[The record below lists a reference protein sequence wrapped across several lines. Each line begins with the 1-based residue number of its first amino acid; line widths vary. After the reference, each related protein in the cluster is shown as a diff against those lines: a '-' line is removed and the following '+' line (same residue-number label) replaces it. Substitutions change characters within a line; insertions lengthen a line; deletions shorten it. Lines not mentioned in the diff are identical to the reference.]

1 MKIEDTFIYHRAN
14 KILKELYGENAL
26 FRDGQYEAI
35 ESIFTKK
42 RTLVVERTG
51 WGKSLVYFIST
62 KILREDNNSPTI
74 VISPLLSL
82 MKNQEESASK
92 LGLKTA
98 MINSYKTTEEKNIII
113 ENWINNELDIIF
125 VTPESLFSKI
135 IQTNIDK
142 LKIGLFVVDEAHC
155 ISDWGHD
162 FRLEYMRLS
171 EIIQILPSN
180 VPILATT
187 ATATNRVI
195 DDLKSQLG
203 ENIYVSRG
211 PLTRESLNIQMI
223 NLENMA
229 YKYAWILENINDIPG
244 TGIIYCLTKN
254 DCDNLTEFLTLNGI
268 DAISYHSGIEEIIN
282 YNSLQLLND
291 NKIKVIVSTIKL
303 GMGYD
308 KADIS
313 FIIHLQIPSNI
324 VGYYQQIGRAGRNIE
339 NAYIFLLYGKDDGKI
354 VNYFIN
360 NAFPKEYAEKKIYNV
375 IANSDGIKL
384 KDIYSRVNLK
394 YNQIKKILQFLE
406 KDKYIV
412 KDNGIYYATSNTY
425 KYNQEYYEKI
435 KEIRRQ
441 EIKKMYELVNTDICY
456 SKFIVN
462 ALDDYSAKKCQK
474 CSNCINRNILP
485 TKMTDKYL
493 KNAINYIYN
502 KFHII
507 EPRKRDELN
516 KKLLYINE
524 MGICLSYYGDYGYGS
539 MVEYDKYHSTEYR
552 DEILNRSVEIINEE
566 LIKKYDIKY
575 ITYIPSNNNDLIKKL
590 AYKIAD
596 ELEITCLELLIKKN
610 GEHQKNMENSYFQS
624 QNAKN
629 SYIIK
634 ENNIEIDKIILLD
647 DMVDSKWT
655 LTWCGY
661 YLMEQGIEKVYPFV
675 LSNSSNRSEE

>member
-1 MKIEDTFIYHRAN
+1 MKIEDTLIYHQAN
-14 KILKELYGENAL
+14 NILKEIYGVNAS

-62 KILREDNNSPTI
+62 KILRENNNSPTI

-82 MKNQEESASK
+82 MNNQEEAASK

-98 MINSYKTTEEKNIII
+98 MFNSTKTTDEKNIII
-113 ENWINNELDIIF
+113 ENWTNNELDIIF
-125 VTPESLFSKI
+125 VTPESLFSKV

-171 EIIQILPSN
+171 EIIQKLPSN

-203 ENIYVSRG
+203 DNLYVSRG
-211 PLTRESLNIQMI
+211 SLTRESLNIQTI
-223 NLENMA
+223 HLENMA
-229 YKYAWILENINDIPG
+229 YKYAWILENISDIPG
-244 TGIIYCLTKN
+244 TGIIYCLTRN

-268 DAISYHSGIEEIIN
+268 DAISYHSGIDEIIN
-282 YNSLQLLND
+282 YNSLLLLND

-308 KADIS
+308 KSDIS

-360 NAFPKEYAEKKIYNV
+360 NAFPKENSEKEIYDI
-375 IANSDGIKL
+375 IASSNGIKL
-384 KDIYSRVNLK
+384 KDIYNKVNLK
-394 YNQIKKILQFLE
+394 CNQIKKIIRFLE
-406 KDKYIV
+406 RDKYIV
-412 KDNGIYYATSNTY
+412 EDNGIYFTTPNKY
-425 KYNQEYYEKI
+425 KYNREYYEKI

-462 ALDDYSAKKCQK
+462 ALDDYTANNCQK

-485 TKMTDKYL
+485 IKMTDKYL

-507 EPRKRDELN
+507 EPRKKDESSKN
-516 KKLLYINE
+516 LLYINE
-524 MGICLSYYGDYGYGS
+524 IGICLSYYGDYGYGS
-539 MVEYDKYHSTEYR
+539 MIEYDKYHSTEYR
-552 DEILNRSVEIINEE
+552 DEILSRTIEVMNEE

-596 ELEITCLELLIKKN
+596 ELEITCLELIIKN
-610 GEHQKNMENSYFQS
+610 NSEHQKNMENSYFQS
-624 QNAKN
+624 KNAKN
-629 SYIIK
+629 SYLIK

-661 YLMEQGIEKVYPFV
+661 YLMEKGIEKVYPFV